1 MEYLER
7 VLALDA
13 TQFGQ
18 EMFESGSDLSRTP
31 VEEIVARD
39 VKEYDVGS
47 GMLAIA
53 QVEVVGETLL
63 DRHDELLEAMRE
75 VRESKDYVVFALM
88 ITDILS
94 KGTHLLVAG
103 DMAPVERSFDEQADD
118 GVLELPGV
126 MSRKKQVAPRLMAA
140 F

>member
-1 MEYLER
+1 

-47 GMLAIA
+47 GTLAIA
-53 QVEVVGETLL
+53 QVEVVGESLL
-63 DRHDELLEAMRE
+63 DRHDDLLEAMRE